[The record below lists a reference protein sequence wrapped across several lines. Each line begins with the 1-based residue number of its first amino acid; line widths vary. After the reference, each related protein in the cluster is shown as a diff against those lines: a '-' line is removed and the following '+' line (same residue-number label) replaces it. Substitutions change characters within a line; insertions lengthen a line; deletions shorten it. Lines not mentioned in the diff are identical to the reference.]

1 MGIGGMKKWKFALG
15 GAVAVAAVGVVYTL
29 MRPDLSSKAAA
40 PQMQA
45 MPVPVADVVKKTIPI
60 YLEYSAR
67 TESIR
72 NVSLQA
78 KIAGYV
84 HDQPVAD
91 GADVEKDALLYR
103 IDPRD
108 YQAALDQ
115 AKAQVQRDAAAL
127 DYAVALAQRGTE

>member
-1 MGIGGMKKWKFALG
+1 MDTRTMQKWKVALG
-15 GAVAVAAVGVVYTL
+15 AAAVVAAGVGIYVATRGSAERAVAAT
-29 MRPDLSSKAAA
+29 P
-40 PQMQA
+40 PFA
-45 MPVPVADVVKKTIPI
+45 MPVPVTDVVKKTIPI

-84 HDQPVAD
+84 HDQPVED

-103 IDPRD
+103 IAPRD
-108 YQAALDQ
+108 YRA
-115 AKAQVQRDAAAL
+115 
-127 DYAVALAQRGTE
+127 

>member
-1 MGIGGMKKWKFALG
+1 MTDTRTMQKWKVALG
-15 GAVAVAAVGVVYTL
+15 VAVLMAAGVAAYVATRGGAERAVAAT
-29 MRPDLSSKAAA
+29 P
-40 PQMQA
+40 PQG
-45 MPVPVADVVKKTIPI
+45 MPVPVTDVVVKTIPI

-108 YQAALDQ
+108 YQ
-115 AKAQVQRDAAAL
+115 
-127 DYAVALAQRGTE
+127 

>member
-1 MGIGGMKKWKFALG
+1 MKKWKLVLG
-15 GAVAVAAVGVVYTL
+15 SAVAVAAVGLVYTL

-40 PQMQA
+40 PQMHA
-45 MPVPVADVVKKTIPI
+45 MPVPVANVEKKTIPI
-60 YLEYSAR
+60 YLDYSAR

-84 HDQPVAD
+84 QDQPVAD
-91 GADVEKDALLYR
+91 GADVEGGTLLYQ

-108 YQAALDQ
+108 YRAALDQ
-115 AKAQVQRDAAAL
+115 AKAQLQRDTA
-127 DYAVALAQRGTE
+127 T